1 MSYIVVFSYGNPR
14 SLLPDS
20 LQNENKNERYRVSD
34 LDCTEIGFVGS
45 RLHSRVVKRGLKY
58 YVSKTFTDAFC
69 ANYVICKLYIF
80 QFN

>member
-1 MSYIVVFSYGNPR
+1 MCYIVVFSYGNTR

-58 YVSKTFTDAFC
+58 YVSKTFTEHYSTLF
-69 ANYVICKLYIF
+69 VLTM
-80 QFN
+80 